1 MNRISLLA
9 AGMVFVGAA
18 QAGEAPAV
26 AAKYELA
33 LVDLQGQKKVLGTL
47 PGSVVAPRVSPDG
60 KRVAYEMFNTPE
72 PGEPQLTLIY
82 VSELDK
88 LDKRK
93 AMQVTVISRQNT
105 APAWS
110 ADGDWIALRASGN
123 AKDTIF
129 WEKSDGWIQP
139 KLLVDGHSPEGLYEG
154 GARQMGVMTF
164 LTLKGEKDFGISL
177 LDLET
182 KKATK
187 LVDLPG
193 SAQHG
198 SEISPDGKW
207 LAYTSDETSR
217 AEVWLEP
224 LPQTGKR
231 FQLTKNGGNRPQ
243 WSPDG
248 TKIYFD
254 QGGQIYQL
262 NITAGAE
269 PKASDPVALPI
280 KGFQQTE
287 LRRQY
292 DLTPDGKGFVA
303 LFPLA
308 GAAAK

>member
-9 AGMVFVGAA
+9 TGLAFVGVAHAA
-18 QAGEAPAV
+18 DPAPTAP
-26 AAKYELA
+26 KYELA
-33 LVDLQGQKKVLGTL
+33 LVDMQGQKKVLGTL
-47 PGSVVAPRVSPDG
+47 PGSVVAPRIAPDG
-60 KRVAYEMFNTPE
+60 KRVAFEMFNTPE
-72 PGEPQLTLIY
+72 PGEPQLTLVY
-82 VSELDK
+82 VASLDQLDK
-88 LDKRK
+88 KK
-93 AMQVTVISRQNT
+93 AMQVTVIARQNT
-105 APAWS
+105 SPVWS
-110 ADGDWIALRASGN
+110 PNGDWIAFRASGN
-123 AKDTIF
+123 GNDTIF

-139 KLLVDGHSPEGLYEG
+139 KLLTDGRAPEGLYAG
-154 GARQMGVMTF
+154 GARQMGLMTF
-164 LTLKGEKDFGISL
+164 LTLKGEKDYGISL
-177 LDLET
+177 LDIET

-187 LVDLPG
+187 LVDIAG

-207 LAYTSDETSR
+207 LAYVSDETSR

-231 FQLTKNGGNRPQ
+231 FQLTKNGGNHPQ

-280 KGFQQTE
+280 KGFQQDD

-303 LFPLA
+303 LFPI
-308 GAAAK
+308 AAK

>member
-9 AGMVFVGAA
+9 AGLVFVGVAHAA
-18 QAGEAPAV
+18 EPVPA

-47 PGSVVAPRVSPDG
+47 PASVIAPRVSPDG

-72 PGEPQLTLIY
+72 PGEPQLTLVY
-82 VSELDK
+82 VSDLDK
-88 LDKRK
+88 PDKRK

-105 APAWS
+105 SPEWS
-110 ADGDWIALRASGN
+110 FDGDWLALRATGN
-123 AKDTIF
+123 GKDTIF
-129 WEKSDGWIQP
+129 WERSDGWIQP
-139 KLLVDGHSPEGLYEG
+139 KLLVDGVAPEGMYAG
-154 GARQMGVMTF
+154 GAKQMGQMAF
-164 LTLKGEKDFGISL
+164 LTLKGDKDYGISM
-177 LDLET
+177 LDIET

-193 SAQHG
+193 SAQH
-198 SEISPDGKW
+198 SSDISRDGKW
-207 LAYTSDETSR
+207 LAYVSDETGR

-262 NITAGAE
+262 NITAGTE
-269 PKASDPVALPI
+269 PAASGPVALPI

-292 DLTPDGKGFVA
+292 DLTPDGKGFVM
-303 LFPLA
+303 LMPLA
-308 GAAAK
+308 GTAK

>member
-9 AGMVFVGAA
+9 AGMVVVGVAHAA
-18 QAGEAPAV
+18 EPTPA

-33 LVDLQGQKKVLGTL
+33 LVDLQGQKKVLGVL
-47 PGSVVAPRVSPDG
+47 PASVVAPRVAPDG
-60 KRVAYEMFNTPE
+60 KRVAFEMFNTPE

-82 VSELDK
+82 VAELDK
-88 LDKRK
+88 LDKKK
-93 AMQVTVISRQNT
+93 AMQVTVISRVNT
-105 APAWS
+105 SPVWS
-110 ADGDWIALRASGN
+110 ADGDWIALRATGN
-123 AKDTIF
+123 AKDAIF

-139 KLLVDGHSPEGLYEG
+139 KLLVDGAAPEGLYEG
-154 GARQMGVMTF
+154 GARQMGLMTY
-164 LTLKGEKDFGISL
+164 LTLKGDKDYGISM
-177 LDLET
+177 LDIET
-182 KKATK
+182 KKATV

-193 SAQHG
+193 SAQHS

-207 LAYTSDETSR
+207 LAYVSDETSR
-217 AEVWLEP
+217 AEVWIEP

-248 TKIYFD
+248 SKLYFD
-254 QGGQIYQL
+254 QAGQIYQL

-269 PKASDPVALPI
+269 PRASDPVALPI

-292 DLTPDGKGFVA
+292 DLTPDGKGFVV
-303 LFPLA
+303 LMPLA
-308 GAAAK
+308 GAVK